1 MYWRMNMLAKV
12 LWKPLSIWCSN
23 AVLQVLFGENPSG
36 HWTLMFLAHQP
47 LKEWIKMILN
57 PQVCWGY
64 PRLKYHFQI
73 FASNMIDMIWMDR
86 NIKVHDGSRLDVL
99 PLLARIKRI
108 SAE

>member
-1 MYWRMNMLAKV
+1 MLAKV

-57 PQVCWGY
+57 PSG
-64 PRLKYHFQI
+64 
-73 FASNMIDMIWMDR
+73 
-86 NIKVHDGSRLDVL
+86 
-99 PLLARIKRI
+99 LLGIPA
-108 SAE
+108 AEVPFSDFCIQYD